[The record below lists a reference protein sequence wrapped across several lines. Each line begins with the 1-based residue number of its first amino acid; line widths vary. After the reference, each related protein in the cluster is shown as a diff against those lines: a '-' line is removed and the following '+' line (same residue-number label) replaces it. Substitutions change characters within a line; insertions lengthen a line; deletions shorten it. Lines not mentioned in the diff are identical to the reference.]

1 MRLALIMTAFL
12 LGAGGPA
19 FAQSN
24 SSNQPGTQQ
33 PTDTTTGGATNPGS
47 AGANPSQ
54 AGANNK
60 PGATTTTGTAA
71 PNITGSSGS
80 SGTNGVDSGTSES
93 H

>member
-1 MRLALIMTAFL
+1 MRLVVVLTAFL
-12 LGAGGPA
+12 LGAGGHA
-19 FAQSN
+19 FAQSS

-33 PTDTTTGGATNPGS
+33 PTDTTSGGSTNPGS

-54 AGANNK
+54 AGANNN
-60 PGATTTTGTAA
+60 PGATTTGTAA